1 MKKKTIGLLLALALS
16 VCSTNLM
23 AFEGGG
29 ISDISAAQ
37 SSVKISGT
45 VVDAAGQP
53 VIGATVQLKGS
64 STNAT
69 ATNADGGFVLNVPEG
84 STLVV
89 SSIGYTTQEVRAAQG
104 VRIVLAEDAIAVED
118 VVVTAL
124 GIKKDKKT
132 LVYAVQDI
140 KAEELMKNKQ
150 TNVVNSMAGKIAG
163 VNITQSSGAAGSG
176 SNIVIRGG
184 TSLERDNQPL
194 FVVDGVIYDNSTSIG
209 GNSGFDGMLA
219 TTTANANRVMDI
231 NPEDIE
237 SMSVLK
243 GPVAAALYG
252 SRAAAGAVVITTK
265 RGQEGHVSVD
275 FSTKYTTN
283 WINRFPEQQSTYKQ
297 GEYTADGSINTANV
311 YRSWGEAFGSG
322 DTMYNNMED
331 FFQNG
336 HSWDNTISVAGGSK
350 NGSFYVSASR
360 FDQTGLIPTTG
371 YDKTTFRVNGEQK
384 FGRLTV
390 GANVAYSQ
398 ANTDK
403 ALTAGLYD
411 TGTGAMNSVYRWA
424 RNIDMSHYLNEDGSQ
439 YRQYAG
445 SVELEND
452 IDNPYWIIN
461 KDNLYDRTNRFTGS
475 INAQFKVAE
484 WFNISYRAGIDR
496 YNKYDYTFI
505 APGSAVGRQYQNGRM
520 SDSDR
525 EYEYLSSNL
534 MLNFQ
539 KTVKDW
545 DFSLM
550 LGQTAEDTKT
560 RTERRTG
567 YDFVIDGLYS
577 FSNIEQANK
586 KFTSAHSRK
595 RLVGVFGEAR
605 VGYKNIAYV
614 TVTGRNDWSSTLP
627 IDSRSY
633 FYPSVGGAFIF
644 SELLDDDS
652 ILSFGKLRGSW
663 AKVGKDAPVYALT
676 TQLWDVRTYIN
687 GISGYANSWTRGNP
701 YLIPENTE
709 SWEVG
714 ADLRFFKGRL
724 NVDFTYYDTKSY
736 NNIITPRLSQ
746 ASGYILLSVN
756 CGTVRNKGIE
766 LQLSGTP
773 VKTKDFT
780 WESTLNLAHN
790 EGTVGYLL
798 QGTDILYV
806 TDVQVGNAKA
816 ASFAGGQFMG
826 ISGSKWLRDDKGNVV
841 LNEVADGVYLPVK
854 DTNKGTTQYIGDREP
869 DLTGGW
875 NNNFT
880 YKNWSLG
887 FLFDFRLG
895 GLIYNGTNYY
905 MTAQGTSKFSEK
917 RDSYTVTGVVQ
928 TGTTKVDGKD
938 VPVYSD
944 PETHTV
950 TDRYY
955 VQRYLTDEYLYESA
969 NFATKTNWLRLRS
982 VTLSYSAPK
991 EWLKKSGFIKG
1002 ITVTA
1007 SGNNLWLLTNYKGMD
1022 PEVSAAGSGVIGSSS
1037 VGIDY
1042 CGVPATAGFTFGV
1055 SLTF

>member
-1 MKKKTIGLLLALALS
+1 MKRKTVGLLLTLALS
-16 VCSTNLM
+16 VCATNLM

-29 ISDISAAQ
+29 ISDVSAAQ

-53 VIGATVQLKGS
+53 VIGATVLLKGS
-64 STNAT
+64 TSNAT
-69 ATNADGGFVLNVPEG
+69 ATGVGGSFTITVPEG
-84 STLVV
+84 ATLVV

-104 VRIVLAEDAIAVED
+104 VRVVLAEDAIAVDD

-140 KAEELMKNKQ
+140 KADELMKNKQ

-163 VNITQSSGAAGSG
+163 VSITQSSGAAGSG

-194 FVVDGVIYDNSTSIG
+194 FVVDGVIYDNSTTIG

-252 SRAAAGAVVITTK
+252 SKAAAGAVVITTK
-265 RGQEGHVSVD
+265 RGSEGQLTVD
-275 FSTKYTTN
+275 FSTKYTYQ
-283 WINRFPEQQSTYKQ
+283 WINRYPEQQSTYKQ
-297 GEYTADGSINTANV
+297 GEYTSDGSINTDRV
-311 YRSWGEAFGSG
+311 YRSWGEEFAAGEQI
-322 DTMYNNMED
+322 YNNIED

-336 HSWDNTISVAGGSK
+336 HSWDNVVSVAGGTK
-350 NGSFYVSASR
+350 NGSFYLSASR
-360 FDQTGLIPTTG
+360 FDQTGVIPSTA
-371 YDKTTFRVNGEQK
+371 YDKTTFRFNGEHR

-390 GANVAYSQ
+390 GANVSYSQ

-403 ALTAGLYD
+403 ALTSGLYD
-411 TGTGAMNSVYRWA
+411 TGTGALNSVYRWA
-424 RNIDMSHYLNEDGSQ
+424 RNLDMSQYLNADGTQ
-439 YRQYAG
+439 YRQYAS

-461 KDNLYDRTNRFTGS
+461 KDKLYDRTNRFTGS
-475 INAQFKVAE
+475 LNAQFKVAD

-505 APGSAVGRQYQNGRM
+505 APGSAVGRLYQNGRL
-520 SDSDR
+520 SDSDYT
-525 EYEYLSSNL
+525 YEYLSSNL

-539 KTVKDW
+539 KTVCDW

-550 LGQTAEDTKT
+550 LGHTAEDTKT

-586 KFTSAHSRK
+586 KFTSAHSQK
-595 RLVGVFGEAR
+595 RIMGVFGEAR
-605 VGYKNIAYV
+605 IGYKNIAYV

-644 SELLDDDS
+644 SELMDDDS
-652 ILSFGKLRGSW
+652 VLSFGKLRGSW
-663 AKVGKDAPVYALT
+663 AKVGKDAPAYALT

-687 GISGYANSWTRGNP
+687 GISGYSNSWTRGNP
-701 YLIPENTE
+701 YLVPENTE
-709 SWEVG
+709 SWEIG

-724 NVDFTYYDTKSY
+724 NLDVTYYDTKSY

-746 ASGYILLSVN
+746 TSGYILLSVN
-756 CGTVRNKGIE
+756 CGTVRNQGVEIS
-766 LQLSGTP
+766 LTGVP
-773 VKTKDFT
+773 VKTKNFT
-780 WESTLNLAHN
+780 WETTLNLAHN
-790 EGTVGYLL
+790 DGTVGNLL
-798 QGTDILYV
+798 EGTDILYV

-816 ASFAGGQFMG
+816 ASFAGGKFMG
-826 ISGSKWLRDDKGNVV
+826 ISGSQWLRDDNGNVV
-841 LNEVADGVYLPVK
+841 LSEVADGVYMPVK
-854 DTNKGTTQYIGDREP
+854 NTTTGTTAYIGDREP

-880 YKNWSLG
+880 YKNWSLN

-905 MTAQGTSKFSEK
+905 MTAQGTSKLSEN

-928 TGTTKVDGKD
+928 TGTVKVGENT

-944 PETHTV
+944 PETHTINS
-950 TDRYY
+950 RYWT
-955 VQRYLTDEYLYESA
+955 QQYLTDYYLYESA

-982 VTLSYSAPK
+982 VSLSYTAPK

-1022 PEVSAAGSGVIGSSS
+1022 PEVSAAGSGVVGSSS

-1055 SLTF
+1055 NLTF